1 MKKLWSNVK
10 LNIIS
15 IIIFILAIILAYNI
29 YVYMNTKINGIEMFY
44 FETTKQT
51 YNKLNQEYN
60 DTLKDGVNVDR
71 ATFELLKED
80 YDEILTGIDPTTNS
94 VVAESECL
102 KKKYITSDGEG
113 DGVEGSQDDDGG
125 PGRGDISGD
134 LMVSN
139 FVQ

>member
-51 YNKLNQEYN
+51 YNKLNEDYN
-60 DTLKDGVNVDR
+60 ETLNNGVNVDR
-71 ATFELLKED
+71 ATFE
-80 YDEILTGIDPTTNS
+80 S
-94 VVAESECL
+94 
-102 KKKYITSDGEG
+102 
-113 DGVEGSQDDDGG
+113 
-125 PGRGDISGD
+125 
-134 LMVSN
+134 
-139 FVQ
+139 